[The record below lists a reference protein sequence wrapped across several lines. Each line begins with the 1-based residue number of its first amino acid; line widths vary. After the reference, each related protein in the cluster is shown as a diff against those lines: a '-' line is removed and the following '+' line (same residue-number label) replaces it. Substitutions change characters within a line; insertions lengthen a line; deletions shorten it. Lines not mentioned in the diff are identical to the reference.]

1 MRTEK
6 EVHGAEPSAA
16 KAASSRIDP
25 RSRGG
30 IRTRAAIIA
39 AARVILERD
48 GFRDARISD
57 ITQEAGV
64 ANGSFYTYFASKIEV
79 VNAMLPDIDE
89 DLLDPTAAAES
100 QGLPDI
106 ASHIEAMIRAY
117 LDNYRRNV
125 RLLKLLEE
133 VMLVEETVAD
143 WRLERS
149 REFARRAAI
158 DITNWQE
165 HGLVDAELDPVV
177 TARSLSSMV
186 VRMAYFV
193 YAVGDTIPFEKL
205 VANLSR
211 LWINALRLP
220 LNTE

>member
-1 MRTEK
+1 MPTE
-6 EVHGAEPSAA
+6 EELRAVMAA
-16 KAASSRIDP
+16 NSRIDP
-25 RSRGG
+25 RSKSG
-30 IRTRAAIIA
+30 IRTRTAIID

-79 VNAMLPDIDE
+79 VNALLPEIEE
-89 DLLDPTAAAES
+89 DLVDPTAAPEI
-100 QGLPDI
+100 QGAPDI
-106 ASHIEAMIRAY
+106 ATRIEAMIRAY

-125 RLLKLLEE
+125 KLLKVLEE
-133 VMLVEETVAD
+133 VTLAEETVAE

-149 REFARRAAI
+149 REFARRTAI
-158 DITNWQE
+158 DITKWQE
-165 HGLVDAELDPVV
+165 LGLVDVELDPVV

-220 LNTE
+220 FNAA

>member
-1 MRTEK
+1 MRTEQ
-6 EVHGAEPSAA
+6 EPTAEELPIARAAGA
-16 KAASSRIDP
+16 RIDP
-25 RSRGG
+25 RSKSG
-30 IRTRAAIIA
+30 IRTRAAIID

-79 VNAMLPDIDE
+79 VNALLPEIEE
-89 DLLDPTAAAES
+89 DLLDPTAASEIHGA
-100 QGLPDI
+100 PDI
-106 ASHIEAMIRAY
+106 ATRIEAMIRAY

-125 RLLKLLEE
+125 KLLKVLEE
-133 VMLVEETVAD
+133 VTLAEETVAE

-149 REFARRAAI
+149 REFARRTAI
-158 DITNWQE
+158 DITKWQE
-165 HGLVDAELDPVV
+165 LGLVDVELDPVV

-220 LNTE
+220 SNGA

>member
-1 MRTEK
+1 
-6 EVHGAEPSAA
+6 
-16 KAASSRIDP
+16 
-25 RSRGG
+25 
-30 IRTRAAIIA
+30 
-39 AARVILERD
+39 VILERD

-79 VNAMLPDIDE
+79 VNAMLPEIDE
-89 DLLDPTAAAES
+89 DLLDPTVGAQTPEA
-100 QGLPDI
+100 PDI
-106 ASHIEAMIRAY
+106 ASRIEAMIRAY

-149 REFARRAAI
+149 REFARRTAI

-165 HGLVDAELDPVV
+165 HGLVDVDLDPVV

>member
-1 MRTEK
+1 MEELPIARAA
-6 EVHGAEPSAA
+6 GA
-16 KAASSRIDP
+16 RIDP
-25 RSRGG
+25 RSKSG
-30 IRTRAAIIA
+30 IRTRAAIID

-79 VNAMLPDIDE
+79 VNALLPEIEE
-89 DLLDPTAAAES
+89 DLLDPTAASEIHGA
-100 QGLPDI
+100 PDI
-106 ASHIEAMIRAY
+106 ATRIEAMIRAY

-125 RLLKLLEE
+125 KLLKVLEE
-133 VMLVEETVAD
+133 VTLAEETVAE

-149 REFARRAAI
+149 REFARRTAI
-158 DITNWQE
+158 DITKWQE
-165 HGLVDAELDPVV
+165 LGLVDVELDPVV

-220 LNTE
+220 FNGA

>member
-1 MRTEK
+1 MRTK
-6 EVHGAEPSAA
+6 
-16 KAASSRIDP
+16 
-25 RSRGG
+25 
-30 IRTRAAIIA
+30 AAIIA

-79 VNAMLPDIDE
+79 VNALLPEISE
-89 DLLDPTAAAES
+89 DLLDPTAGPEI
-100 QGLPDI
+100 QGTPDI
-106 ASHIEAMIRAY
+106 ATRIELMVRKY
-117 LDNYRRNV
+117 LESYERNV
-125 RLLKLLEE
+125 NLLKVLEE
-133 VMLVEETVAD
+133 VTLAENTVAE

-158 DITNWQE
+158 DITSWQE
-165 HGLVDAELDPVV
+165 KGLVDPELDPAV

-193 YAVGDTIPFEKL
+193 YAVGDAIPFESL
-205 VANLSR
+205 VANLTR
-211 LWINALRLP
+211 LWVNALRLP
-220 LNTE
+220 LNASS

>member
-1 MRTEK
+1 MGTE
-6 EVHGAEPSAA
+6 EPTAQELPA
-16 KAASSRIDP
+16 RAASSRIDDP
-25 RSRGG
+25 RSRSG
-30 IRTRAAIIA
+30 IRTRAAIIE

-79 VNAMLPDIDE
+79 VNALLPEIEE
-89 DLLDPTAAAES
+89 DLLDPTAAPEIEGA
-100 QGLPDI
+100 PDI
-106 ASHIEAMIRAY
+106 ATRIEAMIRSY
-117 LDNYRRNV
+117 LDNYHRNV

-133 VMLVEETVAD
+133 VTLAEEAVAE

-149 REFARRAAI
+149 REFARRTAI
-158 DITNWQE
+158 DINNWQE
-165 HGLVDAELDPVV
+165 LGLVDVELDPIV

-193 YAVGDTIPFEKL
+193 YAVGDSIPFEKL

-211 LWINALRLP
+211 LWINALRLKF
-220 LNTE
+220 NGA

>member
-1 MRTEK
+1 VQK
-6 EVHGAEPSAA
+6 EEVSQAPRAA
-16 KAASSRIDP
+16 GSRIDP
-25 RSRGG
+25 RSSSG
-30 IRTRAAIIA
+30 IRTRAAIIQ
-39 AARVILERD
+39 AARIILERD

-79 VNAMLPDIDE
+79 VNALLPEISE
-89 DLLDPTAAAES
+89 DLLDPTAGPEVH
-100 QGLPDI
+100 GTPDI
-106 ASHIEAMIRAY
+106 ATRIETMIRAY
-117 LDNYRRNV
+117 LESYQRNV
-125 RLLKLLEE
+125 NLLKVLEE
-133 VMLVEETVAD
+133 VTLAEDTVAE

-149 REFARRAAI
+149 REFARRAAV

-165 HGLVDAELDPVV
+165 RGLVDPELDPVV

-205 VANLSR
+205 VANLTR
-211 LWINALRLP
+211 LWVNALQLP
-220 LNTE
+220 LNAS

>member
-1 MRTEK
+1 MQK
-6 EVHGAEPSAA
+6 EVVPQAA
-16 KAASSRIDP
+16 RATSPRIDP
-25 RSRGG
+25 RSTSG
-30 IRTRAAIIA
+30 IRTRAAIIE

-79 VNAMLPDIDE
+79 VNALLPEIAE
-89 DLLDPTAAAES
+89 DLLDPTAGPEIH
-100 QGLPDI
+100 GTPDI
-106 ASHIEAMIRAY
+106 ASRIEVMIRAY
-117 LDNYRRNV
+117 LDSYQRNV
-125 RLLKLLEE
+125 QLLKVLEE
-133 VMLVEETVAD
+133 VTLAEETVAE

-158 DITNWQE
+158 DITNWQGR
-165 HGLVDAELDPVV
+165 GLVDPDLDPVV

-205 VANLSR
+205 VANLTR
-211 LWINALRLP
+211 LWVNALKLP
-220 LNTE
+220 LNAA